1 LSRFFYAKG
10 YFRKMKSSNLLVGI
24 ITLMILAA
32 CGDSDNESIGAS
44 EETQDSVVSEPSAK
58 KEEIQQP
65 KIEGI
70 SPIKLDSLRVR
81 KKFNESAQNF
91 WDAYKDGNFDIYV
104 RYLHPTIIRSLG
116 GTEEFKRRAKAMKA
130 QDPYEYEEVMVG
142 PVDSMSSARNDRGD
156 VTGWYC
162 VMPIRRW
169 VKGAPAD
176 QYQLQVLAGQTTDH
190 GKNCVFA
197 DITNMPK
204 EKILLLMPDM
214 RFLFR
219 NIK

>member
-1 LSRFFYAKG
+1 
-10 YFRKMKSSNLLVGI
+10 
-24 ITLMILAA
+24 MIFAA
-32 CGDSDNESIGAS
+32 CGDSSKESPQAS
-44 EETQDSVVSEPSAK
+44 SVNKDSIISEPSEK
-58 KEEIQQP
+58 TEEIQQP
-65 KIEGI
+65 QIEGI
-70 SPIKLDSLRVR
+70 SPEKLDSLRVR

-116 GTEEFKRRAKAMKA
+116 GTAEFKRRAKAMKA
-130 QDPYEYEEVMVG
+130 QDPYEYDEVMVG
-142 PVDSMSSARNDRGD
+142 PVDSMSSARNERGD
-156 VTGWYC
+156 ITGWYC